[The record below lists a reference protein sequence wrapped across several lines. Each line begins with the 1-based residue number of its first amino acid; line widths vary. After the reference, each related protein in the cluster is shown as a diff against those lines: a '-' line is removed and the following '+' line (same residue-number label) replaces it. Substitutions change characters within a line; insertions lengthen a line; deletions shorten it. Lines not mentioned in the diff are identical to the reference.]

1 MAGDVA
7 QLGLEL
13 VDATDEPATID
24 LELGLAG
31 TAGADAGALLAEA
44 ATGPAQA
51 GQAVAELGQLD
62 LGLAL
67 LAVGVLGEDV
77 EDHRGAV
84 ERGAPEQLLE
94 VELLAGAELVV
105 EHHGV
110 GVELDGEVT

>member
-1 MAGDVA
+1 MATVLRRERRRGLRCVARGWGASAGLALRVAVLGHVA

-13 VDATDEPATID
+13 VDAPHQAPAVD
-24 LELGLAG
+24 LELGLAR

-44 ATGPAQA
+44 ATGPAQPR
-51 GQAVAELGQLD
+51 QPVAQLGQLD

-84 ERGAPEQLLE
+84 
-94 VELLAGAELVV
+94 
-105 EHHGV
+105 
-110 GVELDGEVT
+110 